1 MNKNVLIVLAGGFVV
16 AILVAVLVQ
25 ASLGGSKKAD
35 DGSVPKSQ
43 VLVAAKNLSLGTNLA
58 EGDLKWQTWPGTPF
72 EGAIVRKAD
81 EKALDALSG
90 RMIQKVS
97 EGQPV
102 LRNSIFKEGRGNLV
116 AATLGEGM
124 RAISIPVKAQ
134 NMAGGFVKPGD
145 YVDVVLTYRVRVTG
159 NTARAASSLVNRYA
173 TETII
178 KNARVLGVDQD
189 PKSES
194 DDKGKVGKT
203 VTLEVNSEGAEKVAL
218 GQEMGKL
225 TLALRGIGDKEDR
238 NKDATTTDVQ
248 LSSVMQDIVELHENS
263 GDGKKGMV
271 RVYSGANMQEVQPRN
286 LRESKDKTGQTAAL
300 EMEVEENEEESAG
313 TSNAELGKAVLDA
326 IIDGS
331 LTTDTLRDLRDIS
344 ESMDSLSVDDEFEE
358 LEPEGV
364 Q

>member
-58 EGDLKWQTWPGTPF
+58 EGDLKWQSWPGSPF
-72 EGAIVRKAD
+72 QGAIVRKGE
-81 EKALDALSG
+81 EKALDALNG
-90 RMIQKVS
+90 RLIQKVS

-102 LRNSIFKEGRGNLV
+102 LRNAVFKEGRGNLV
-116 AATLGEGM
+116 AATLGAGM

-145 YVDVVLTYRVRVTG
+145 YVDVVMTYRVRMTG

-178 KNARVLGVDQD
+178 KNARVLGVDQE
-189 PKSES
+189 PKAEG

-203 VTLEVNSEGAEKVAL
+203 VTIEVSSQDAEKVAL

-225 TLALRGIGDKEDR
+225 TLALRGIGDKDDQ

-248 LSSVMQDIVELHENS
+248 LSNVMQNVVDLNENI
-263 GDGKKGMV
+263 GDGKKGLI
-271 RVYSGANMQEVQPRN
+271 RVYSGANMQEVQPRSIRSATKVN
-286 LRESKDKTGQTAAL
+286 ATSGDLG
-300 EMEVEENEEESAG
+300 MEVEQSEEEG
-313 TSNAELGKAVLDA
+313 EGLTNVELGKALLDA

-331 LTTDTLRDLRDIS
+331 VSMDMLQEMRSFS
-344 ESMDSLSVDDEFEE
+344 ESVDELESVDS
-358 LEPEGV
+358 EPEGV
-364 Q
+364 QE

>member
-25 ASLGGSKKAD
+25 ASLGGAKKSD
-35 DGSVPKSQ
+35 DGNTPKSQ

-72 EGAIVRKAD
+72 QGAIVRKGE
-81 EKALDALSG
+81 EKAVDALNG
-90 RMIQKVS
+90 RLIQKIS

-102 LRNSIFKEGRGNLV
+102 LRNAVFKEGRGNLV
-116 AATLGEGM
+116 AATLSEGM

-145 YVDVVLTYRVRVTG
+145 YVDVVLTYRVRMTG
-159 NTARAASSLVNRYA
+159 NTARVASTLVNRYA

-189 PKSES
+189 PKSEA

-203 VTLEVNSEGAEKVAL
+203 VTLEVTAEDAEKVAL
-218 GQEMGKL
+218 GQEMGKM
-225 TLALRGIGDKEDR
+225 TLALRGLGDKEDK

-248 LSSVMQDIVELHENS
+248 MSSVMKQVVDLNDNS

-271 RVYSGANMQEVQPRN
+271 RIYNGGNMTEMQPRSV
-286 LRESKDKTGQTAAL
+286 RVVKDDAVTSSV
-300 EMEVEENEEESAG
+300 EMEVEENEVESEG
-313 TSNAELGKAVLDA
+313 LTNAELGKAVLDA

-331 LTTDTLRDLRDIS
+331 LTTDMLQEMRGFSDT
-344 ESMDSLSVDDEFEE
+344 VDEEFEPI
-358 LEPEGV
+358 EPEEGV
-364 Q
+364 QE